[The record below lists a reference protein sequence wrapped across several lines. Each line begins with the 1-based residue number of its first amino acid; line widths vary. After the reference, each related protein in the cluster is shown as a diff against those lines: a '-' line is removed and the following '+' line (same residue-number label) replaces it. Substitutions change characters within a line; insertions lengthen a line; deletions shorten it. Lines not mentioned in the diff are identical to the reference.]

1 MMKLQ
6 KVMLRKDPDF
16 AFKNNQSE
24 NQRNSQAD
32 QPSAPNYTLHNM
44 QIWVSERIQNIWTA
58 AKCKFKLLVFAYPYS
73 HLQPGS

>member
-44 QIWVSERIQNIWTA
+44 QI
-58 AKCKFKLLVFAYPYS
+58 
-73 HLQPGS
+73 